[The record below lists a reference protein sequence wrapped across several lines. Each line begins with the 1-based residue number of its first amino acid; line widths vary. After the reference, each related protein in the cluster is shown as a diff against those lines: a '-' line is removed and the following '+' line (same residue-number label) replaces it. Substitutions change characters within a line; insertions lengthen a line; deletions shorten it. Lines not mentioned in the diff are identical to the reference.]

1 MPVKKATK
9 KQEVEVNVEEEVKN
23 ESSVEN
29 EVENEVEQ
37 KEEVEVNAEEEVEQK
52 EESNSTL
59 EVNTEVADVSNAP
72 KEKNVRI
79 KVKKDLSFYFGKER
93 YDFKAGQCVN
103 VPVAVKLHL
112 AKQDVLLPL

>member
-23 ESSVEN
+23 EPS
-29 EVENEVEQ
+29 VENEVEQ
-37 KEEVEVNAEEEVEQK
+37 KEEVEVNVKEEVEQK

-59 EVNTEVADVSNAP
+59 EVNTEIADVSNAP

>member
-23 ESSVEN
+23 EPSVEN
-29 EVENEVEQ
+29 
-37 KEEVEVNAEEEVEQK
+37 EVEQK

-59 EVNTEVADVSNAP
+59 EVNTEIADVSNAP

-93 YDFKAGQCVN
+93 YDLKAGQCVN

>member
-23 ESSVEN
+23 EPSA
-29 EVENEVEQ
+29 ENEVEQ

-59 EVNTEVADVSNAP
+59 EVNTEIADVSNAP

>member
-23 ESSVEN
+23 EPS
-29 EVENEVEQ
+29 VENEVEQ

>member
-23 ESSVEN
+23 EPS
-29 EVENEVEQ
+29 VENEVEQ

-59 EVNTEVADVSNAP
+59 EVNTEIADVSNAP

>member
-9 KQEVEVNVEEEVKN
+9 KQEVEVNVEESVKD
-23 ESSVEN
+23 ETTVE
-29 EVENEVEQ
+29 ETVETTVETEEQ
-37 KEEVEVNAEEEVEQK
+37 TKEN
-52 EESNSTL
+52 SNPTL

-79 KVKKDLSFYFGKER
+79 KAKKDISFYFGKER
-93 YDFKAGQCVN
+93 YDLKAGQCVN

>member
-23 ESSVEN
+23 EPSVEN
-29 EVENEVEQ
+29 
-37 KEEVEVNAEEEVEQK
+37 EVEQK

-59 EVNTEVADVSNAP
+59 EVNTEIADVSNAP

>member
-23 ESSVEN
+23 EPS
-29 EVENEVEQ
+29 VENEVEQ

-93 YDFKAGQCVN
+93 YDLKAGQCVN

>member
-23 ESSVEN
+23 EPSVEN
-29 EVENEVEQ
+29 
-37 KEEVEVNAEEEVEQK
+37 EVEQK

-59 EVNTEVADVSNAP
+59 EVNTEIADVSNAP

-79 KVKKDLSFYFGKER
+79 KAKKDISFYFGKER
-93 YDFKAGQCVN
+93 YDFKAGQCVT

>member
-9 KQEVEVNVEEEVKN
+9 KQEVGVNVEEEVKN
-23 ESSVEN
+23 EPSVEN
-29 EVENEVEQ
+29 
-37 KEEVEVNAEEEVEQK
+37 EVEQK

-59 EVNTEVADVSNAP
+59 EVNTEIADVSNAP